1 MLKLLRWDVVEEE
14 VEVDLDSFD
23 EKQTYLLKGIFYV
36 YKCSLFYLEQAGVE
50 GVEVELLRIHR
61 HPQQ

>member
-1 MLKLLRWDVVEEE
+1 MEKE

-36 YKCSLFYLEQAGVE
+36 YKCSLFHLERAGVE
-50 GVEVELLRIHR
+50 GAEVEL
-61 HPQQ
+61 

>member
-50 GVEVELLRIHR
+50 GVEVEL
-61 HPQQ
+61 